1 MEVIDV
7 DAEEGVQSAAIPAAP
22 EPANIVMRSGEDLT
36 AAQPVAES
44 AADLAAPRPDSSID
58 NAIDELITRFAAF
71 CLDQLEKSVTP
82 SDGVDLNADTD
93 ALENELEVRVC
104 ILRRT

>member
-1 MEVIDV
+1 M
-7 DAEEGVQSAAIPAAP
+7 
-22 EPANIVMRSGEDLT
+22 
-36 AAQPVAES
+36 
-44 AADLAAPRPDSSID
+44 ADLATPCPDSSIN

-82 SDGVDLNADTD
+82 SNGVDLNVDMD
-93 ALENELEVRVC
+93 ALENELEVRMC

>member
-7 DAEEGVQSAAIPAAP
+7 DAEEGVQLAVIPAAP
-22 EPANIVMRSGEDLT
+22 EPANIVMQSGEDLI

-44 AADLAAPRPDSSID
+44 TADLATPRPDSLID

-71 CLDQLEKSVTP
+71 CLNQLEKSVTL
-82 SDGVDLNADTD
+82 SDGVDLNADAD
-93 ALENELEVRVC
+93 ALENKLEVRVC